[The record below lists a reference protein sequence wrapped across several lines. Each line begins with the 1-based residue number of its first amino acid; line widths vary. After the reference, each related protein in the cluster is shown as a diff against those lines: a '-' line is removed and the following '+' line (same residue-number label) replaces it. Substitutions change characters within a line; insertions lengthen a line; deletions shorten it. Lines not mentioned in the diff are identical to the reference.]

1 MKLCIAVLTHPSHT
15 MLRSTIRSTWWH
27 EVPRNP
33 LKVFLIGHSVAP
45 LVQAENRTFG
55 DMFATAED
63 DSFIHA
69 DLKIFSFVRYA
80 RRFAPDMYVF
90 IDDDS
95 YPRFNMILPDL
106 ADHPMK
112 RVTAYGGIEYFNF
125 RKETG
130 RFSGWGVNRRHGA
143 AVRPANFS
151 GPFPF
156 LKGPLMLYGSSI
168 MESLVDDPCVR
179 DIMTG
184 VHRFRHR
191 IILDG
196 LIGYLIW
203 RCHIQKKTIKW
214 TQIGVVRSHKN
225 SRQFTGFAEIRWGRN
240 LSAPT
245 SCLKN
250 IHLGSIRRSRML
262 KASKRGDVLFEAH
275 EPRMASAEEVY
286 RMAAHILHMNTHC
299 R

>member
-1 MKLCIAVLTHPSHT
+1 MCHPDEYMKLCIAVLTHPSHT
-15 MLRSTIRSTWWH
+15 ILRSAIRSTWWH

-33 LKVFLIGHSVAP
+33 LKVFLVGHSAAP
-45 LVQAENRTFG
+45 LVQTENRTFG
-55 DMFATAED
+55 DMFATAENETRR
-63 DSFIHA
+63 HTT
-69 DLKIFSFVRYA
+69 LKIFSFVRST
-80 RRFAPDMYVF
+80 RRFSPDMYVF

-106 ADHPMK
+106 ARHSMK
-112 RVTAYGGIEYFNF
+112 RVTAYGGMEYFSF
-125 RKETG
+125 HQETG
-130 RFSGWGVNRRHGA
+130 RFSGWGVSRRHGT

-156 LKGPLMLYGSSI
+156 LKGPLMLYGS
-168 MESLVDDPCVR
+168 VR
-179 DIMTG
+179 DIMDR

-203 RCHIQKKTIKW
+203 RCRIQKETIRW
-214 TQIGVVRSHKN
+214 TQIGVVRSNTN
-225 SRQFTGFAEIRWGRN
+225 SKQFTGFAEIRWGRN

-250 IHLGSIRRSRML
+250 IHLGSTRRSRML
-262 KASKRGDVLFEAH
+262 KASKKGDVLFDVH
-275 EPRMASAEEVY
+275 EPRMTSVEDVY
-286 RMAAHILHMNTHC
+286 LTAARILHQNTHC
-299 R
+299 GRIAT